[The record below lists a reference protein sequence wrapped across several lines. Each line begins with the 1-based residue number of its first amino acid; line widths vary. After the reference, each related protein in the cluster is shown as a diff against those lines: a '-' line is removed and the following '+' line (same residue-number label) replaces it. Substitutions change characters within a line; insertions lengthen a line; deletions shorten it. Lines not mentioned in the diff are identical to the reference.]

1 MFLHGKIVSTSQ
13 AMGHGTRDSAS
24 AVAQAFLLQWQES
37 QATEGEPPKFIDG
50 MPYFGPISCP
60 IFGPKSC

>member
-13 AMGHGTRDSAS
+13 AMGHSTRDSAS
-24 AVAQAFLLQWQES
+24 AVAQAFLVQWQES

-50 MPYFGPISCP
+50 MAKKDLDGIL
-60 IFGPKSC
+60 KWLK